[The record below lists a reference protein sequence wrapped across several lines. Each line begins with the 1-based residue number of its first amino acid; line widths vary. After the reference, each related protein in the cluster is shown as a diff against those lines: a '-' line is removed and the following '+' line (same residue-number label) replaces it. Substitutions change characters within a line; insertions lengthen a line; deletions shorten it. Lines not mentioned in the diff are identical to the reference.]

1 MSLTLIVAL
10 ALAAFVFG
18 VLSILGL
25 LVVVR
30 VAQLVLK
37 QSIARRA
44 MLDSAKAAHA
54 PAPSYGPEP
63 VAKVEASPEVY
74 RFVTS
79 APAEP
84 DASIEKSILDA
95 TERELSKLKPAP

>member
-18 VLSILGL
+18 ALSILGL

-30 VAQLVLK
+30 VAQIVLK

-44 MLDSAKAAHA
+44 ALDSAQSAHA
-54 PAPSYGPEP
+54 QAPSYGPEP
-63 VAKVEASPEVY
+63 VAKAETSAAVDA
-74 RFVTS
+74 FVTG
-79 APAEP
+79 APQAD